1 MTRPS
6 LAACVLAM
14 ALGTALAA
22 PLCAQ
27 VITFENIPSGA
38 ATTDDYALG
47 LAEAYVIG
55 PLSITF
61 GFDGDFDGIPETPAV
76 LEQIGADVTDGFLG
90 CNGRDMAST
99 GFAGQLGDFF
109 LRGSPGADF
118 GLLVIT
124 YTGGTVSGASGEI
137 WDIDGVANGTEQYRL
152 RAYDAGGTLLATI
165 DSPLSTQES
174 GCLNTELDGRP
185 WVFSFAGVPGIARI
199 TIDFIGTKTNG
210 IGLAFNNFNATGDLP
225 VPAGSRSWGNLKSR
239 YR

>member
-1 MTRPS
+1 MTRPT
-6 LAACVLAM
+6 LAALALAM
-14 ALGTALAA
+14 TLGIALVA
-22 PLCAQ
+22 PVSAQ
-27 VITFENIPSGA
+27 VITFE
-38 ATTDDYALG
+38 TTPAGVASADDYSLG
-47 LAEAYVIG
+47 LADAYAVG
-55 PLSITF
+55 ALNITF
-61 GFDGDFDGIPETPAV
+61 GFDGDLDGIPETPAI

-99 GFAGQLGDFF
+99 GYAAQLGNFF
-109 LRGSPGADF
+109 LRGAPGADF

-124 YTGGTVSGASGEI
+124 YAGGAVSGASGEI

-152 RAYDAGGTLLATI
+152 RAYDAGGTLLAVI

-185 WVFSFAGVPGIARI
+185 WTFSFAGVPGIARI

-210 IGLAFNNFNATGDLP
+210 IGLAFNNFNATGDQP
-225 VPAGSRSWGNLKSR
+225 VPVSAASWGRLKSL